1 MENLEKPKN
10 KDYDFKD
17 SLLSQ
22 EKQLRLNK
30 LRSIQSERN
39 FSKEEKEEFF
49 RLSREEDDRR
59 KELSGGGKLR
69 EEEKVELKELRQKQI
84 DGDWTEQD
92 KKRLLE
98 LQIKE

>member
-1 MENLEKPKN
+1 MENLEKPKD

-17 SLLSQ
+17 SLLFP

-30 LRSIQSERN
+30 LRSIQSERS
-39 FSKEEKEEFF
+39 FSEEEEKEFF

-59 KELSGGGKLR
+59 KELSGGGELS